1 MFNTMFWILGIWF
14 LINFIWMWF
23 KLDDRKLLKTFAWI
37 NVVAVI
43 VGFWVFSAATHSTE
57 LMANWFTGLNWANV
71 VLAILQFY
79 FAYRHQN
86 SQNQSNV
93 HPA

>member
-14 LINFIWMWF
+14 IVNFIWMWF
-23 KLDDRKLLKTFAWI
+23 KLDDQKLLKIFAWI

-43 VGFWVFSAATHSTE
+43 VGFWVFSAASHSAGT
-57 LMANWFTGLNWANV
+57 MANWFTGLNWANI

-86 SQNQSNV
+86 NQE
-93 HPA
+93 